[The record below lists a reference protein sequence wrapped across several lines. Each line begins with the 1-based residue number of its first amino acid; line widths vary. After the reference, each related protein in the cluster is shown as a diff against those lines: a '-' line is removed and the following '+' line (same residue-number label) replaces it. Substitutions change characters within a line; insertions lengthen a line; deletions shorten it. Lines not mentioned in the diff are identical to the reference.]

1 MLYRFVSAF
10 IDFPKPIIGV
20 ANGPVYG
27 ILFTTMAMYDIVF
40 ASDRALF
47 TAPFTKIGQTPEGCS
62 TYNFPRIFG
71 PSLASQLLY
80 FNYVMPV
87 QEALDKNF
95 VAKVLPH
102 DDLDKYVD
110 EWLYGE
116 NGVVKT
122 CYPNALINSKSL
134 VMNEDLRMT
143 LHEVNK
149 NECDVIQGQWKSEE
163 LMDAIQKFM
172 SRKS

>member
-20 ANGPVYG
+20 ANGPVFG
-27 ILFTTMAMYDIVF
+27 ILFTTMAMYDVVF
-40 ASDRALF
+40 ASEKAIF
-47 TAPFTKIGQTPEGCS
+47 TCPFTKIGQTPEGCS

-80 FNYVMPV
+80 FNYTMSV
-87 QEALDKNF
+87 QEAKDAGFVHKILPDDKLDE
-95 VAKVLPH
+95 
-102 DDLDKYVD
+102 YVN
-110 EWLYGE
+110 EWLYGK
-116 NGVVKT
+116 NGKVDE
-122 CYPNALINSKSL
+122 CFPNALMNSKSL

-149 NECDVIQGQWKSEE
+149 NECDVIQQQWKSDE
-163 LMDAIQKFM
+163 LVEAIQKFM
-172 SRKS
+172 TRK